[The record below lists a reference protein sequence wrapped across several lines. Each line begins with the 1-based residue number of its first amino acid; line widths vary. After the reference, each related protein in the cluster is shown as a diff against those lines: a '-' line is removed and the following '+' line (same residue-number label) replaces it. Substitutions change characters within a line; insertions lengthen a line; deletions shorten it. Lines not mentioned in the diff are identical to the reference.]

1 MMKEDYYQI
10 LGVDKNASLSD
21 IKKAYR
27 RLARKHHPDIN
38 PGDKEADRKFKEVSE
53 AYNILSNPEKRR
65 QYDQHGFMRE
75 EYIPREGFSGFGFE
89 GFESTRFKEGNL
101 RDILSDLF
109 RQRSAEPTIQ
119 PQRGADLQYPLT
131 ISFMESIKG
140 LTATIGILRRV
151 HCSRCAGKGILE
163 SIKERVCPQCEGT
176 GESSFMRQMMKLSF
190 VCSLCGGTGRV
201 KGEACAQCQGQGLV
215 NKRETIKVKIP
226 SGVDNGSKIR
236 VAGKGNN
243 GAGGGPPGD
252 LYIVINVTPHP
263 LFTRKGDNIFSQI
276 PITVAEAALGAKVE
290 VETIDGRASMRIP
303 PGTQSG
309 QKFRLRGKGAPS
321 LRGGARGDHFVEV
334 NIVLPKV
341 LDERSKELLREFV
354 RLNPDDPRVSP

>member
-1 MMKEDYYQI
+1 MVKEDFYKT
-10 LGVDKNASLSD
+10 LGVDRKASLSQ

-27 RLARKHHPDIN
+27 RLARKYHPDIN
-38 PGDKEADRKFKEVSE
+38 PGDKESERKFKEIAE
-53 AYNILSNPEKRR
+53 AHNVLSNPEKRR
-65 QYDQHGFMRE
+65 QYDQYGSL
-75 EYIPREGFSGFGFE
+75 REGFAPEERFSGFGFE
-89 GFESTRFKEGNL
+89 GFDSSRFAEGNL
-101 RDILSDLF
+101 RDIFSSFF
-109 RQRSAEPTIQ
+109 RQKSAEPTIQ
-119 PQRGADLQYPLT
+119 PQKGADLQYPLT

-151 HCSRCAGKGILE
+151 HCTHCAGKGVLG
-163 SIKERVCPQCEGT
+163 SIKERVCPQCEGS
-176 GESSFMRQMMKLSF
+176 GESSFMKRFMKLSF

-201 KGEACAQCQGQGLV
+201 KGEACAHCQGEGLD

-226 SGVDNGSKIR
+226 RGVDIGSKIR
-236 VAGKGNN
+236 VAGKGNE
-243 GAGGGPPGD
+243 GPGGGPPGN

-263 LFTRKGDNIFSQI
+263 LFTRKGDNIYSQI

-321 LRGGARGDHFVEV
+321 LRGNTRGDHFVEV
-334 NIVLPKV
+334 NIALPRV

-354 RLNPDDPRVSP
+354 RLNPDNPRVRP